1 MSADLVTV
9 APGDVYHA
17 RMVRRGR
24 ATRARSG
31 FRAAT
36 IPVHAATGRV
46 VYRVVQPGVL
56 RLGPHVDDFRELGYT
71 VTTLEEDP
79 A

>member
-9 APGDVYHA
+9 APGDVFHV

-36 IPVHAATGRV
+36 IPVHAPTGRV
-46 VYRVVQPGVL
+46 VYQVVQPGVL
-56 RLGPHVDDFRELGYT
+56 RLGPHVEAFRQLGYS
-71 VTTLEEDP
+71 VEELSS
-79 A
+79 

>member
-9 APGDVYHA
+9 VPDDVYHV

-31 FRAAT
+31 FRVAT
-36 IPVHAATGRV
+36 VPVHAPTGRLVYQV
-46 VYRVVQPGVL
+46 VEKGVL

-71 VTTLEEDP
+71 VTTLEENP
-79 A
+79 E